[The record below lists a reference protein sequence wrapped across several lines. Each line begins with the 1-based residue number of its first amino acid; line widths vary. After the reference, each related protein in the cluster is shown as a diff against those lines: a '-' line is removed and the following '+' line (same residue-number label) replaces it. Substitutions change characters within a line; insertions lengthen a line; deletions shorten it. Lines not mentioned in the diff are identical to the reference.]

1 MRLLFVV
8 NDIDFFI
15 SHRLPIAEFA
25 LKNNYEVFV
34 ASNSLPNPKIKGIT
48 FFKFN
53 INRSSIGLW
62 SNLNSIFQLKKIA
75 KSISPDIVHSI
86 TLKSIVLSNLCL
98 IFNRKIKKV
107 NAVSG
112 LGFLF
117 TSERESM
124 ASKIL
129 KGLFKLINN
138 IGKPHYIFQN
148 KNDLQE
154 FKKLGVKENYSLI
167 KGSGVNKDEFDYFP
181 PKSNEKINIFMLIYK
196 K

>member
-1 MRLLFVV
+1 M
-8 NDIDFFI
+8 
-15 SHRLPIAEFA
+15 
-25 LKNNYEVFV
+25 
-34 ASNSLPNPKIKGIT
+34 SLC
-48 FFKFN
+48 
-53 INRSSIGLW
+53 
-62 SNLNSIFQLKKIA
+62 QA
-75 KSISPDIVHSI
+75 
-86 TLKSIVLSNLCL
+86 
-98 IFNRKIKKV
+98 KKV

-138 IGKPHYIFQN
+138 IGKPYYIFQN

-167 KGSGVNKDEFDYFP
+167 KGSGVNHKCLRQP
-181 PKSNEKINIFMLIYK
+181 LV
-196 K
+196 